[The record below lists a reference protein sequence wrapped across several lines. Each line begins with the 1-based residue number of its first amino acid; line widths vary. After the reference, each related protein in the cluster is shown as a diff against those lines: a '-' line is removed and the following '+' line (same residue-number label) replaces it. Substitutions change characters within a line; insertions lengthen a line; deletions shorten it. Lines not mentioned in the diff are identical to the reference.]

1 MNLSESPRPLPSRV
15 EPIHVSA
22 LKNEKAWCKDYR
34 NFFCSAWPIL
44 EPSADLVWNWHYDV
58 LCDEMQRQAERI
70 ARKEPREYDIIVNIF
85 RRSGKTTIDNKL
97 LVPYVWSRFPEQR
110 FLGAS
115 YDLPLALEHSLDS
128 RTVIR
133 SNWYQR
139 HWGRDWELQIDQNV
153 KSFFRN
159 SRGGYRVTTAVGG
172 GGAGKGGDWI
182 IIDDPI
188 DPEKAAGRSKIKLL
202 ECISWYQK
210 SIWQSVN
217 NKYAMRMIVM
227 QRVHEDDLSGYL
239 LRNYPGDYKLFCIP
253 GEEGDNISPPELR
266 KHYVNGLAFPAR
278 LNHDEIEQRR
288 KMLLNDF
295 HAQVNQRPTA
305 PEGGMF
311 KRHWWRFW
319 RPKGS
324 DLPDV
329 LIKVN
334 GMPFSCPTVDRPD
347 FFEDEIDSWDM
358 GLKGGEEN
366 DPCVGAYWGKT
377 AKDFFLMDGRSG
389 LYTALQKE
397 VEVLSLREKHPNVSA
412 TLIEDATGGSD
423 TLRYL
428 KLKVPGV
435 IGVSPGN
442 QDKRTRA
449 IPAARQAES
458 GNIYLPHPSIAP
470 WVWDYI
476 EEMAVFDRGVHDEW
490 VDTTSQAI
498 NYFLTTRRV
507 FSQYG
512 GEAGNF
518 EVGFKRLD
526 PDSRIVIGQ
535 WMDRSQQ
542 SSIVMA
548 LWNPTKGKL
557 HVFGEYYNELS
568 IPETVKGSVGFL
580 FKTIGGV
587 DMKEVKTLKW
597 FGSELMHSKA
607 AGNIQYQ
614 YASQKISLGQVKN
627 YDEGTAINRIG
638 RLLIQKN
645 ISIHKRCDALKQ
657 QMLSWTYE
665 KSGKEYRTIEG
676 HGFCKAL
683 CLTVSAIWNTQT
695 IKKTVTPIKPYS
707 RESAKAYASLENQVV
722 APDKNAWFTPQ

>member
-1 MNLSESPRPLPSRV
+1 VISPSSISNEDL
-15 EPIHVSA
+15 
-22 LKNEKAWCKDYR
+22 LKTIEAEREWCKDYR
-34 NFFCSAWPIL
+34 NFFCRSWRIL
-44 EPSADLVWNWHYDV
+44 EPNTPLVWNWHYDV
-58 LCDEMQRQAERI
+58 LCDELQKQMERI
-70 ARKEPREYDIIVNIF
+70 ARREKKEYDIIINLPP
-85 RRSGKTTIDNKL
+85 RTLKSS
-97 LVPYVWSRFPEQR
+97 LVSRMLIPYAWTRFPWIR
-110 FLGAS
+110 FLTTS
-115 YDLPLALEHSLDS
+115 FSQELSSEHSVNSRDIIDS
-128 RTVIR
+128 E
-133 SNWYQR
+133 WYQAL
-139 HWGRDWELQIDQNV
+139 WGNVFEMTSDQNV
-153 KSFFRN
+153 KSYYRN
-159 SRGGYRVTTAVGG
+159 NLAGYRIALSVGSSSIG
-172 GGAGKGGDWI
+172 RGAN
-182 IIDDPI
+182 
-188 DPEKAAGRSKIKLL
+188 
-202 ECISWYQK
+202 CM
-210 SIWQSVN
+210 VF
-217 NKYAMRMIVM
+217 
-227 QRVHEDDLSGYL
+227 DDLNDPKTCGSPVMRQNVINFYKKVAFTRLNDQTIDLRIVIQQRTYDDDITGYL
-239 LRNYPGDYKLFCIP
+239 LQNFEEKWKLFCFP
-253 GEEGDNISPPELR
+253 AMESKDISPPEY
-266 KHYVNGLAFPAR
+266 KSKYVNGLFFPKR
-278 LNHDEIEQRR
+278 LSVEAIEEY
-288 KMLLNDF
+288 KINLGTDF
-295 HAQVNQRPTA
+295 WGQIQQKPTA

-324 DLPDV
+324 DLADV
-329 LIKVN
+329 SMDVEGKQ
-334 GMPFSCPTVDRPD
+334 FFCPTIDRPD
-347 FFEDEIDSWDM
+347 IFEDEIDSWDM

-366 DPCVGAYWGKT
+366 DPCVGAYWTKT
-377 AKDFFLMDGRSG
+377 AKDFFLMDGRRG

-435 IGVSPGN
+435 IGISPGS

-512 GEAGNF
+512 GDTGNF
-518 EVGFKRLD
+518 EIGFRKLD
-526 PDSRIVIGQ
+526 PETKIVIGQ

-548 LWNPTKGKL
+548 LWNPLKGKL

-587 DMKEVKTLKW
+587 DMKDVRSLKW

-607 AGNIQYQ
+607 AGNIQVQ
-614 YASQKISLGQVKN
+614 YASQRISLGQVKN

-638 RLLIQKN
+638 QLLIQKN
-645 ISIHKRCDALKQ
+645 ISIHHRCDALKQ

-676 HGFCKAL
+676 HCFCKAL
-683 CLTVSAIWNTQT
+683 CLTVSAIWATT
-695 IKKTVTPIKPYS
+695 SIKKEVKPIKPYS
-707 RESAKAYASLENQVV
+707 TESAKAYALNKSPETL
-722 APDKNAWFTPQ
+722 DKNSWMTPA